1 MPEWKLLYTTGSQA
15 PSSWLNCHIYLV
27 FFSFFVLA
35 GSSSDYGEI
44 LLPLLA
50 VMQDL
55 VDSNVLSPSLVLVS
69 FAVFLLRLES
79 SLWGSSLPI

>member
-1 MPEWKLLYTTGSQA
+1 MEAAVYHRIPGTIQLAELPHLFGIF
-15 PSSWLNCHIYLV
+15 L
-27 FFSFFVLA
+27 FFVLT

-69 FAVFLLRLES
+69 FAIFLLCLKS
-79 SLWGSSLPI
+79 ALFGFSLSI

>member
-1 MPEWKLLYTTGSQA
+1 MEAAVYHRIPGTIQLAESPHLFGIFL
-15 PSSWLNCHIYLV
+15 
-27 FFSFFVLA
+27 FFVLA

-69 FAVFLLRLES
+69 FAIFLLRLES
-79 SLWGSSLPI
+79 SLWGFSLPI

>member
-1 MPEWKLLYTTGSQA
+1 MEAAVYHRIPGTIQLAQLPHLFGIF
-15 PSSWLNCHIYLV
+15 L
-27 FFSFFVLA
+27 FFVLA

-69 FAVFLLRLES
+69 FAVFLLRLKS
-79 SLWGSSLPI
+79 ALFGFSLSI

>member
-1 MPEWKLLYTTGSQA
+1 MEA
-15 PSSWLNCHIYLV
+15 AVYLRNLV
-27 FFSFFVLA
+27 TIQLAELPFDIFLFSFLA

-50 VMQDL
+50 VVQDL

-69 FAVFLLRLES
+69 FTVFLLHLKS
-79 SLWGSSLPI
+79 ALWCFSLSI

>member
-1 MPEWKLLYTTGSQA
+1 MWY
-15 PSSWLNCHIYLV
+15 
-27 FFSFFVLA
+27 FSLFVLA

-69 FAVFLLRLES
+69 FAIFLLRLKS
-79 SLWGSSLPI
+79 ALFGFSLSI

>member
-1 MPEWKLLYTTGSQA
+1 MEAAVYHRNPGTIQLAEL
-15 PSSWLNCHIYLV
+15 PHLV
-27 FFSFFVLA
+27 FFSFLFFA

-50 VMQDL
+50 IMQDL

-69 FAVFLLRLES
+69 LICHIFTAFEI
-79 SLWGSSLPI
+79 SLVGIFTS

>member
-1 MPEWKLLYTTGSQA
+1 MTCFFFIKL
-15 PSSWLNCHIYLV
+15 
-27 FFSFFVLA
+27 

-55 VDSNVLSPSLVLVS
+55 VDSNVLVPSLTLVS
-69 FAVFLLRLES
+69 FCCIDVHVDV
-79 SLWGSSLPI
+79 

>member
-1 MPEWKLLYTTGSQA
+1 MEAAVYDRIPGTIQLAELPHLFGIF
-15 PSSWLNCHIYLV
+15 L
-27 FFSFFVLA
+27 FFFVLA

-79 SLWGSSLPI
+79 SLWGFSLPI

>member
-1 MPEWKLLYTTGSQA
+1 M
-15 PSSWLNCHIYLV
+15 
-27 FFSFFVLA
+27 A

-69 FAVFLLRLES
+69 YAVFLYFTAFEI
-79 SLWGSSLPI
+79 SLVGFLTFHLKSGQLNSLLSRAQNT